1 MKYVI
6 DRNEMKVKEADC
18 KKKFLQPASNGL
30 YGKFICRGELYLN
43 GERLLTSDIMSEE
56 SDIELYLETGT
67 TKKGKRGVMVF
78 TDHDEAE
85 QVCAYIAHQVWLY
98 TCVYG

>member
-6 DRNEMKVKEADC
+6 DRKELKVKEADC
-18 KKKFLQPASNGL
+18 KKKFLQPASEGL
-30 YGKFICRGELYLN
+30 YGKYICRGELCIN
-43 GERLLTSDIMSEE
+43 GERLLTSDIMSDS
-56 SDIELYLETGT
+56 SDIALYLETGT
-67 TKKGKRGVMVF
+67 TKKGKSGVMVF

-85 QVCAYIAHQVWLY
+85 KVCAYIAQQVWLY